1 MASGPKSIRTPEL
14 AWRRRHAVGELW
26 YVVEE
31 ERDRPISK
39 NEVTLV
45 SSRIEQPLLTLD
57 GDEAFVVT
65 ERRKCPHPKGA
76 RGVLRKLPDGELE
89 WLSHKEVIKTDPPS
103 KRWKEQRSDALESW
117 EAGIRY
123 IAETPADPASTGFR
137 PPQLGALH
145 GLGSHWSSTLSPA
158 TVVMPTGTGK
168 TEAALALLV
177 AQARGTVL
185 VVVPNRALRDQ
196 TVRKF
201 KTLGLLRELGVVDP
215 AVLNPVVGVLEKR
228 PRTGADLD
236 IFDHANVV
244 VGTMDAIAYGTALP
258 LASKIASRVNMLV
271 VDEAHHIP
279 ATGWQTFRDAFADN
293 VRVVQFTATPF
304 RRDRKLVEGEVAY
317 EYTLRQAQKAGYFKP
332 IHFHPVFE
340 VDSDD
345 GDKAIAEK
353 AVAQLDADL
362 GEGLDHVL
370 MARCGS
376 IERARKLHGLYKAI
390 SSKHSPILVHSKEPD
405 SPKRLKQLLSRDS
418 RIVVSVD
425 MLGEGFDLPQLKV
438 AAVHDMH
445 QSLPVLLQFAGRFVR
460 TAGDTVG
467 DATVIANIADVEV
480 SDALEQLYSDDAD
493 WNHLLSEL
501 SSQAAKEHKA
511 LVDFLNESEAIHEE
525 SEVPLQS
532 LSSSLLRP
540 KLSAVAYRATKFYP
554 RRFVDAVAKGTEVH
568 SVWLHNDSNTL
579 YFVTRTEP
587 AVPWTR
593 SKEVRDRQWDL
604 FVVHYEPELGL
615 LFVNSSDKNSL
626 HRDLAAAV
634 CDEEPTL
641 ISGDAVFRSLANVKR
656 LRIPN
661 LGVSRHARRNLR
673 HAQYMGAD
681 VRQGLDN
688 AQLVGATKSNLSAT
702 GYEDGKPV
710 NLGCSYKGRVWSV
723 KNGVIPE
730 LLDWCAHVGAKL
742 VDESIDTN
750 EIIDNVMIPEEVAD
764 LPDSEVLSL
773 EWPLELLNK
782 PEERVAIRTA
792 ASETPLAFVE
802 LVFDELRRAENA
814 VAFHIEGPGGQADF
828 ELRIGV
834 PTGFEVHQVGG
845 PQANIAF
852 GRTDRPL
859 ADYLSDYPPLVR
871 FVDLSELDG
880 HLLVRPK
887 DISELTFPAER
898 FEVWDWTGVDV
909 KTESLWKNGQRRE
922 NSIQERVA
930 QHFIDGGFDIVFDDD
945 DAGEAADLVCLKAE
959 EDHIRLALV
968 HCKFTKSPSGERVK
982 DVVEVCS
989 QAVRSAHWLWKF
1001 RTLCRHLSK
1010 REKDNLAGRGTRFL
1024 KGDAQ
1029 DLNRLLRLSR
1039 FQEVRG
1045 EIVVAQP
1052 GVSEEHHTPDQV
1064 AVLSAAHSFLM
1075 DTVGRPLDV
1084 ICGA

>member
-1 MASGPKSIRTPEL
+1 MAEGLRTIRTPEL
-14 AWRRRHAVGELW
+14 SWRRRHDVGEFW
-26 YVVEE
+26 HVVEPARE
-31 ERDRPISK
+31 RPITKSDT
-39 NEVTLV
+39 TLV
-45 SSRIEQPLLTLD
+45 SAKVEQPLLTLD

-65 ERRKCPHPKGA
+65 DRRRCPHPKGA
-76 RGVLRKLPDGELE
+76 RGVLRNGPEGELE
-89 WLSHKEVIKTDPPS
+89 WLSHKLIPSTDPPPAQ
-103 KRWKEQRSDALESW
+103 WKERRAQATKSW

-123 IAETPADPASTGFR
+123 VAEDPEDPISKGFR

-145 GLGSHWSSTLSPA
+145 GLGSHWSSTFSAA

-168 TEAALALLV
+168 TEAALALLI
-177 AQARGTVL
+177 AQARGTLL

-201 KTLGLLRELGVVDP
+201 KTLGLLRELEVVDP
-215 AVLNPVVGVLEKR
+215 HVLNPVVGVLTKR
-228 PRTGADLD
+228 PRTTGDLD
-236 IFDHANVV
+236 IFEDSNVV
-244 VGTMDAIAYGTALP
+244 VATMDAIGYGTALP
-258 LASKIASRVNMLV
+258 LASEIAARVDMLV

-279 ATGWQTFRDAFADN
+279 AKGWQTFRDAFADK

-304 RRDRKLVEGEVAY
+304 RRDQKLVEGEVAY

-332 IHFHPVFE
+332 IHFDPVFE

-353 AVAQLDADL
+353 AVAKLEADIA
-362 GEGLDHVL
+362 GGLDHLL
-370 MARCGS
+370 MARCKS
-376 IERARKLHGLYKAI
+376 IERARGLHALYERIAA
-390 SSKHSPILVHSKEPD
+390 KHSPILVHSQEAD
-405 SPKRLKQLLSRDS
+405 SAKRIQQLFSRDS
-418 RIVVSVD
+418 RIVVCVD
-425 MLGEGFDLPQLKV
+425 MLGEGFDLPELKV

-480 SDALEQLYSDDAD
+480 SDALEQLYGDDAD

-501 SSQAAKEHKA
+501 SSQAAREHKA

-540 KLSAVAYRATKFYP
+540 KLSAVAYRATSFYP
-554 RRFVDAVAKGTEVH
+554 RRFIDAVAKGTEVH
-568 SVWLHNDSNTL
+568 SVWLHSDSNTL

-604 FVVHYEPELGL
+604 FVVHHEPELGL
-615 LFVNSSDKNSL
+615 LFINSSDKNSL
-626 HRDLAAAV
+626 HKELAAAV
-634 CDEEPTL
+634 SDDEPTL
-641 ISGDAVFRSLANVKR
+641 INGDAVFRSLSNVKR

-681 VRQGLDN
+681 VKQGLDN

-702 GYEDGKPV
+702 GFEEGRPV

-730 LLDWCAHVGAKL
+730 LLDWCGHVGRKL
-742 VDESIDTN
+742 VDESINTN
-750 EIIDNVMIPEEVAD
+750 EIIDNVMIPEEVAE
-764 LPDSEVLSL
+764 LPDAEVLSL

-782 PEERVAIRTA
+782 PEERVTVRTA
-792 ASETPLAFVE
+792 DNETPLAFTE
-802 LVFDELRRAENA
+802 LVFDELRRADSV
-814 VAFHIEGPGGQADF
+814 VAFHVEGPEGRADL

-834 PTGFEVHQVGG
+834 QAGFEVHQVAG

-852 GRTDRPL
+852 GRTDKPL

-898 FEVWDWTGVDV
+898 FEVWDWTGVNV
-909 KTESLWKNGQRRE
+909 KTESIWKYGERRE

-930 QHFIDGGFDIVFDDD
+930 QHFIEGGFDIVFDDD
-945 DAGEAADLVCLKAE
+945 DAGEAADLVCMKAE
-959 EDHIRLALV
+959 EDHIRLVLV

-1029 DLNRLLRLSR
+1029 ELNKLLRLSR

-1052 GVSEEHHTPDQV
+1052 GVSEASHTPDQV
-1064 AVLSAAHSFLM
+1064 AVLSAAHSFLL